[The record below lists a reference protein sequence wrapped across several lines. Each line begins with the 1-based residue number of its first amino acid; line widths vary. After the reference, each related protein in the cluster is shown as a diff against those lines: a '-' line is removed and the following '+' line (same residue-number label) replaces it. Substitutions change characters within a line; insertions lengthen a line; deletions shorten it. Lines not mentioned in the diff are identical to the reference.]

1 MILAKQPS
9 IEDVKLQRELIAHIE
24 PADDELLAE
33 ENRVQVITD
42 DEEASQTEKNQAE

>member
-42 DEEASQTEKNQAE
+42 DEEVAPADKDEAE

>member
-24 PADDELLAE
+24 PADDELLAAE
-33 ENRVQVITD
+33 GLVEVITD
-42 DEEASQTEKNQAE
+42 EDDESGDTEDEV

>member
-33 ENRVQVITD
+33 ENRVRVIAE
-42 DEEASQTEKNQAE
+42 DEEVAQTEKNQAE